1 MATQFPA
8 STPAPFGIPAAETGI
23 IADSVG
29 YNYSHEKK
37 QLRDIDG
44 DTIAV
49 SLYDERC
56 EVSLSGFLPGA
67 SPFSTSLASA
77 ITLVTA
83 VPDFFKGS
91 VGGLT
96 IVESVNRTNSS
107 EEYQRIEVTASHH
120 PLVTA

>member
-8 STPAPFGIPAAETGI
+8 SSPAPFGIPAAETGI
-23 IADSVG
+23 VADSVG
-29 YNYSHEKK
+29 YNYSHQKK

-49 SLYDERC
+49 AYYDEMC
-56 EVSLSGFLPGA
+56 EVSLSGFLPGSSA
-67 SPFSTSLASA
+67 FSTSLASA
-77 ITLVTA
+77 ISLVTA

-96 IVESVNRTNSS
+96 VVETVNRTNSS

>member
-8 STPAPFGIPAAETGI
+8 SSPAPFGIAAAETGI
-23 IADSVG
+23 VSDATG
-29 YNYSHEKK
+29 YNFSHQKK
-37 QLRDIDG
+37 QLRDVDG

-49 SLYDERC
+49 AYYDEMC
-56 EVSLSGFLPGA
+56 EISISGFIPGS
-67 SPFSTSLASA
+67 SPFATSIASS
-77 ITLVTA
+77 ISLVTA

-96 IVESVNRTNSS
+96 VVETVNRTNSS